1 MRTLVLWILAT
12 AALSAGPAVTLRV
25 ADLDNHAVDP
35 FAGPAGTKATVLLF
49 TTTECPISN
58 GYAPTIA
65 KIHDQFAR
73 KGVRFWLI
81 YPNAADTPEL
91 IRDHVKAYR
100 YPMQALRDP
109 QHALAMMAHATVTPE
124 AAVFDR
130 QGKEVYHGRIDDRYT
145 SVGAARPS
153 ATKHDLQD
161 VLTATLAGKPV
172 AEAVT
177 PAVGCFIE

>member
-1 MRTLVLWILAT
+1 MRTLALWILAT
-12 AALSAGPAVTLRV
+12 ALSAGPALTVRL

-35 FAGPAGTKATVLLF
+35 FAGPAGTKATVFLF

-58 GYAPTIA
+58 GYAPTVA

-73 KGVRFWLI
+73 KGVLFWLI
-81 YPNAADTPEL
+81 YPNAADTSEL

-100 YPMQALRDP
+100 YPFSALRDP
-109 QHALAMMAHATVTPE
+109 GRVLTKIAHATVTPE
-124 AAVFDR
+124 AAVFDQ
-130 QGKEVYHGRIDDRYT
+130 QGNEVYHGRIDDRYT
-145 SVGAARPS
+145 SVGVARPS
-153 ATKHDLQD
+153 PTKHDLQD